1 MSAGI
6 HETDLGEILGY
17 RITQYRRARYG
28 RVIDTYYHIRDK
40 GGELHGKPFIALDEP
55 VQLLREIEASLVAP
69 GKMIKIPTTG
79 RLR

>member
-6 HETDLGEILGY
+6 HETDLGEIVGY

-40 GGELHGKPFIALDEP
+40 GGEVFGKPFIRIEEP
-55 VQLLREIEASLVAP
+55 VRLLRAIVDSLINPRSA
-69 GKMIKIPTTG
+69 IKVKEVG
-79 RLR
+79 R